1 MKNLDITIPKC
12 DYAAFPFTYQVNGKR
27 AKLKEN
33 DIVYFSVKNKLSNKD
48 YLIQKTLNNG
58 IEFNEG
64 EQKYYIVFNYEDT
77 KLMEMGTTYLYDI
90 TIYYEGKKP
99 VQKLFGNLKIGPK
112 VTLNEVI

>member
-12 DYAAFPFTYQVNGKR
+12 NYAGIPFSYTINGKR
-27 AKLKEN
+27 AKIEEN
-33 DIVYFSVKNKLSNKD
+33 DIIYFSVKDKLSNNN

-58 IEFNEG
+58 IEFSED

-77 KLMEMGTTYLYDI
+77 KELEMGTTYIYDI
-90 TIYYEGKKP
+90 TIYYEGNKP
-99 VQKLFGNLKIGPK
+99 IQKVFGNLKIGPQ

>member
-12 DYAAFPFTYQVNGKR
+12 NYAGIPFSYTINGKR
-27 AKLKEN
+27 AKIEKD
-33 DIVYFSVKNKLSNKD
+33 DIIYFSVKDKLSNNN

-58 IEFNEG
+58 IEFNED

-77 KLMEMGTTYLYDI
+77 KELEMGTTYIYDI
-90 TIYYEGKKP
+90 TIYYEGNKP
-99 VQKLFGNLKIGPK
+99 IQKVFGNLKIGPQ